1 MSREDQHWK
10 TFGGSNELEK
20 YIQNML
26 QEMWELKINNLVKSY
41 FTNEEGQEKKRK
53 YIKMKAKNFTMCITP
68 MFWMGEKEKKG
79 T

>member
-41 FTNEEGQEKKRK
+41 FTNEEGQEKKI
-53 YIKMKAKNFTMCITP
+53 YKNE
-68 MFWMGEKEKKG
+68 G
-79 T
+79 